1 MEEGEGSPAQTIY
14 LEDCKGK
21 EGVTGVRCHQG
32 SLQFRL
38 GVSEPGSN
46 GWVSG
51 RESHRYEYMLA
62 FDYEGSS
69 TGTRLEWLDPA
80 CGTIFKVGKPL
91 VSDAWLVELGYK
103 VELFL

>member
-1 MEEGEGSPAQTIY
+1 
-14 LEDCKGK
+14 
-21 EGVTGVRCHQG
+21 
-32 SLQFRL
+32 
-38 GVSEPGSN
+38 
-46 GWVSG
+46 
-51 RESHRYEYMLA
+51 MLA